1 MKNLTDIQLYQI
13 ISNNVKIF
21 RTEAR
26 LTQRELAERANI
38 SLSYIAKVEA
48 NSCDQTFSISTLNQ
62 IANALDRDISEFFSA
77 NAQKLKQVDYIV
89 MALTN
94 LGGQGKYAEI
104 YTEYENITGETLT
117 YGKKAG
123 IRKNIEDCSSDSKNF
138 KGKKDLFFAPLGKGE
153 GVWAL
158 RDMSRI
164 K

>member
-13 ISNNVKIF
+13 ISNNIKIF

-48 NSCDQTFSISTLNQ
+48 NSCAQTFSISTLNQ

-77 NAQKLKQVDYIV
+77 NAKKLKQVDYIV

-94 LGGQGKYAEI
+94 LGG
-104 YTEYENITGETLT
+104 T
-117 YGKKAG
+117 
-123 IRKNIEDCSSDSKNF
+123 R
-138 KGKKDLFFAPLGKGE
+138 
-153 GVWAL
+153 
-158 RDMSRI
+158 
-164 K
+164 